1 MSNSARTTATT
12 SMNGSAMMTAAVS
25 PVVTR
30 LTIEHVLHG
39 CHIWSNGTTTATM
52 MRLHLKVGQ
61 RLAILDQDVDPHQ
74 MMQFSGPARLHL
86 GGPMMPLMT
95 KHALMIS
102 FPSKGVY
109 RLGTRTVHMPA
120 GMPSM
125 DVKTIGPDNN
135 LRLLVTVA

>member
-1 MSNSARTTATT
+1 MSS
-12 SMNGSAMMTAAVS
+12 SAMMTAAIA
-25 PVVTR
+25 PVAAT

-39 CHIWSNGTTTATM
+39 CHTWSNGTTTATM

-74 MMQFSGPARLHL
+74 MMQLSGPARLHL
-86 GGPMMPLMT
+86 GGPMMPLMMR
-95 KHALMIS
+95 HARMIS

-109 RLGTRTVHMPA
+109 RLGTKTVHMPG

-125 DVKTIGPDNN
+125 DVKTIGPDNH